1 MKILVKA
8 VKMPG
13 IGPNRCR
20 FRCGNFKCRE
30 RTCEK
35 LVVDV

>member
-13 IGPNRCR
+13 IGPNRC
-20 FRCGNFKCRE
+20 E
-30 RTCEK
+30 LSCEK
-35 LVVDV
+35 YICDHLSCENMVVHL

>member
-13 IGPNRCR
+13 IGPNRCG
-20 FRCGNFKCRE
+20 FTCGSFDCLELK
-30 RTCEK
+30 CEK
-35 LVVDV
+35 LSIHA